1 MTSFPDKALLE
12 EVAAEMEERERKKKE
27 LQERKDAV
35 KREYLQAVS
44 TGGNGMDLSM
54 LHTARS
60 LREVVDKK
68 EYDSIPG
75 ILDKAVLPAGHSFGI
90 KLCEM
95 DSESLGDWSEP
106 FIQTP
111 DGTRDK
117 SIFDFFRFD
126 DSPMG
131 AWQAFLL
138 QQLWQYRPLWW
149 HANYNERASV
159 YSKEDLSRTF
169 LGKAMVDPG
178 ARGYMTL
185 LRCDI
190 DSLDVDALDLSPEI
204 VRDNG
209 IYYVSCCFWTD
220 FGGLE
225 REYVK
230 LTLKDGR
237 LDEFFEFDRETL
249 FEYNCGIVF

>member
-75 ILDKAVLPAGHSFGI
+75 VLDKAVLPAGHTFGI

-95 DSESLGDWSEP
+95 DSESLGDWSKP
-106 FIQTP
+106 FIQMP
-111 DGTRDK
+111 DGKRRE
-117 SIFDFFRFD
+117 SIFAFFRFER
-126 DSPMG
+126 SSMG

-138 QQLWQYRPLWW
+138 HQMWHYLPLWW
-149 HANYNERASV
+149 HANYDRRHYH
-159 YSKEDLSRTF
+159 YSQEDAPVFDRPLPYFQKKVIINPDFSRF
-169 LGKAMVDPG
+169 E
-178 ARGYMTL
+178 
-185 LRCDI
+185 
-190 DSLDVDALDLSPEI
+190 LSPE
-204 VRDNG
+204 VYHESGD
-209 IYYVSCCFWTD
+209 YYVSSCFWSS
-220 FGGLE
+220 FGGLI
-225 REYVK
+225 REYAK
-230 LTLKDGR
+230 LTFKEGMLDGFFVF
-237 LDEFFEFDRETL
+237 DEKTL
-249 FEYNCGIVF
+249 VECDCGILF